1 MLYTREDGSMTT
13 NETHHTGEAD
23 EAVDALQRAVLMIE
37 EAYEHLDM
45 AQMRKVR
52 AMASH
57 LMLMLEAE

>member
-13 NETHHTGEAD
+13 QEMHHTGKAD
-23 EAVDALQRAVLMIE
+23 DAVDALQRAVRMIE
-37 EAYEHLDM
+37 EDYEHLDT

>member
-13 NETHHTGEAD
+13 QEAHHTGEAD
-23 EAVDALQRAVLMIE
+23 EAVATLQRAVRMID
-37 EAYEHLDM
+37 EAYEHLDT
-45 AQMRKVR
+45 ARMRKVR